1 MIKIPF
7 RWLTFRIIPSLA
19 LFVNTFFK
27 KMVYFLLPPFIFV
40 RIFSFYTL
48 FYFYLV
54 KKTFFCYTY
63 STVIFII
70 RLFHTRLQVWAL
82 YFCRQKGY
90 DWQMYNLSDNL
101 SDIWIE
107 VLEIIRP
114 EVPAVTFKTWIET
127 IIPVKYENDVLLIE
141 VPFQINKEMI
151 EKRFSELL
159 KNAFL
164 YLDLNIDSINILLSS
179 ERKAENTR
187 LEGTSSPLFSRDERK
202 SSLNSNYTFDSFVV
216 GPSNE
221 FAHAACYCVAEKSI
235 SLYNPLFLYG
245 GVGLGKTHLMHAI
258 GNHVLAN
265 SPEKKVMYVSSEKFT
280 TDLINAIRDEKTEQ
294 FRQKYRTIDILMV
307 DDIQFICGKDS
318 TQEEFFHT
326 FNELFQS
333 GKQIIISSDRPPKDL
348 EHLEDRL
355 INRFSSG
362 LTASIQMPELETRI
376 AILKKKAQQYNIYI
390 KDEIYQYIASN
401 ITTNIR
407 EMEGAMK
414 KLFSYH
420 QLMKKEITLSLVEE
434 AMKDFKMEKKK
445 HITPELIL
453 DTVAKHYNMKTA
465 DLKSQKKTNDIAYP
479 RQVAMYILKELTDLS
494 QTAIGQLLGDKHYTT
509 VIHGIRKIEGD
520 IISNSKTNA
529 SVSTILDDLE
539 K

>member
-1 MIKIPF
+1 
-7 RWLTFRIIPSLA
+7 
-19 LFVNTFFK
+19 
-27 KMVYFLLPPFIFV
+27 
-40 RIFSFYTL
+40 
-48 FYFYLV
+48 
-54 KKTFFCYTY
+54 
-63 STVIFII
+63 
-70 RLFHTRLQVWAL
+70 
-82 YFCRQKGY
+82 
-90 DWQMYNLSDNL
+90 MYNLSDNL
-101 SDIWIE
+101 SEIWVE

-114 EVPAVTFKTWIET
+114 ETQAVAFKTWIET
-127 IIPVKYENDVLLIE
+127 IIPVSYENDVLTIE

-151 EKRFSELL
+151 LKRFADLI

-164 YLDLNIDSINILLSS
+164 YLDLNVDSINVLLAS
-179 ERKAENTR
+179 ERQIQNERTSVSAPAAEQ
-187 LEGTSSPLFSRDERK
+187 K
-202 SSLNSNYTFDSFVV
+202 SYLNSNYTFDSFVV

-265 SPEKKVMYVSSEKFT
+265 SPDKKVMYVSSEKFT
-280 TDLINAIRDEKTEQ
+280 VDLINAIRDEKTEQ
-294 FRQKYRTIDILMV
+294 FRQKYRTMDILMV

-326 FNELFQS
+326 FNELFNS

-355 INRFSSG
+355 VNRFSSG

-376 AILKKKAQQYNIYI
+376 AILKKKAQQYNIFI
-390 KDEIYQYIASN
+390 KDEIYQYIASH
-401 ITTNIR
+401 ITSNIR

-414 KLFSYH
+414 KILSYH
-420 QLMKKEITLSLVEE
+420 QLMNREITLSLVEE

-445 HITPELIL
+445 NITPELIL
-453 DTVAKHYNMKTA
+453 DTVAKHYNLKPA
-465 DLKSQKKTNDIAYP
+465 DLKSQRKTNDIAYP

-494 QTAIGQLLGDKHYTT
+494 QTAIGQLLGDRHYTT
-509 VIHGIRKIEGD
+509 VIHGINKIESD
-520 IISNSKTNA
+520 LVSNSKTHA

>member
-1 MIKIPF
+1 
-7 RWLTFRIIPSLA
+7 
-19 LFVNTFFK
+19 
-27 KMVYFLLPPFIFV
+27 
-40 RIFSFYTL
+40 
-48 FYFYLV
+48 
-54 KKTFFCYTY
+54 
-63 STVIFII
+63 
-70 RLFHTRLQVWAL
+70 
-82 YFCRQKGY
+82 
-90 DWQMYNLSDNL
+90 MYNMSDNL
-101 SDIWIE
+101 SDIWTE

-114 EVPAVTFKTWIET
+114 EVPPVTFKTWIET
-127 IIPVKYENDVLLIE
+127 IIPVNYESDLLTLE
-141 VPFQINKEMI
+141 VPFQMNREMVL
-151 EKRFSELL
+151 KRFSDLI

-164 YLDLNIDSINILLSS
+164 YMGLNVDAIDILLTS
-179 ERKAENTR
+179 ERKETEYKINT
-187 LEGTSSPLFSRDERK
+187 ETFAAQEQSERK
-202 SSLNSNYTFDSFVV
+202 SYLNSNYTFDSFVV

-258 GNHVLAN
+258 GNHVLEN
-265 SPEKKVMYVSSEKFT
+265 SPDKKVMYVSSEKFT

-294 FRQKYRTIDILMV
+294 FRQKYRTMDILMV
-307 DDIQFICGKDS
+307 DDVQFFCGKET

-333 GKQIIISSDRPPKDL
+333 GKQIILSSDRPPKDL
-348 EHLEDRL
+348 ENLEDRL

-376 AILKKKAQQYNIYI
+376 AILKKKAQQYNIFL

-407 EMEGAMK
+407 EMEGTMK

-445 HITPELIL
+445 NITPELIL
-453 DTVAKHYNMKTA
+453 DTVAKHYNIKQA
-465 DLKSQKKTNDIAYP
+465 DLKSQRKTNDIAYP

-494 QTAIGQLLGDKHYTT
+494 QTAIGALLGNKHYTT
-509 VIHGIRKIEGD
+509 VIHGIRKIESD
-520 IISNSKTNA
+520 LITSSKTHA
-529 SVSTILDDLE
+529 TVSNILDDLE